1 MENQTK
7 HDNNH
12 VRRTNMSKGCV

>member
-7 HDNNH
+7 NDNNH